1 MPTETTAK
9 GYHFKLE
16 ALRKFRCHEE
26 ERFQKALSDAL
37 RQVGLVQL
45 EIDEKNSLR
54 EKTELEFQQ
63 CQGTLTTGPQAA
75 MYRLFLTQLSIQ
87 QAVLEN
93 ELHAQKQQLETTRL
107 ELLEAMKKRKAI
119 DKIKEKEINIY
130 IDEINRKEEK
140 FIDEIAINRFILNR
154 Q

>member
-1 MPTETTAK
+1 MPTKTTAK
-9 GYHFKLE
+9 GYRFKLE
-16 ALRKFRCHEE
+16 ALRRFRCHEE

-45 EIDEKNSLR
+45 EIDENNSLR

-63 CQGTLTTGPQAA
+63 CQSIPTTGPQAA
-75 MYRLFLTQLSIQ
+75 MYRLFLRQLSSQ
-87 QAVLEN
+87 KAMLEN
-93 ELHAQKQQLETTRL
+93 KLHAQQQRLETTRV

-119 DKIKEKEINIY
+119 DKIKEKEINTY